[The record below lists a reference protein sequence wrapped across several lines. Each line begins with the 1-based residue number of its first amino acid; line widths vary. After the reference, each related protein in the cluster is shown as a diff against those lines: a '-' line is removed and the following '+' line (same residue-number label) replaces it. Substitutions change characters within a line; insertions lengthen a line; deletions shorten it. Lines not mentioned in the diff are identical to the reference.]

1 MSKIVL
7 CSVCGWTGKDP
18 EITLAREE
26 VCPVCLSDELEYTE
40 PVEPAKAASELRKAW
55 GCEK

>member
-40 PVEPAKAASELRKAW
+40 RIEPQLAAVELKKAW
-55 GCEK
+55 GCK